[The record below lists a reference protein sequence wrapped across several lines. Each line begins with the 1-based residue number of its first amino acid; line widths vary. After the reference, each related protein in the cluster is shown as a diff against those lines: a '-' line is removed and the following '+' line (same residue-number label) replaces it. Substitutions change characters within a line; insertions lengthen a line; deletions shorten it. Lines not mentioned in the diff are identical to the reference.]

1 MPDNRN
7 MQQDS
12 TIKNGRNLKRRK
24 PSVSSGKAFGLGL
37 LAAIIVAFV
46 SGGALIMYSMVRD
59 ANTQAQQEQTAREQ
73 LEMFNDTIAS
83 SGLTPAKDSV
93 NAALSANANITVIR
107 EETASDRAVGD
118 AVEQGTTDGSEDSGD
133 EGSNEGDETPQENAD
148 GGEEEAAV
156 TDNNSTAASDDES
169 AEGIGSD
176 TATNEQQAGEER
188 NDDGTMVVNGAGIV
202 LTSTG
207 DILTN
212 NHVVDG
218 AQSITVTIGGKT
230 YDADITGT
238 DPTSDLA
245 TIKLVDAKDLPVAK
259 IGDSSTL
266 REGEWL
272 MAVGNPFGLNDS
284 VSTGCVSYLGRDIKM
299 SADRVDIMYANM
311 IQTDVPFNPGNSG
324 GGVYNNAGE
333 CIGIATMITTSDESM
348 SSVGYAI
355 PINYAQR
362 IAQNL
367 MKGKPGAHAVLG
379 LSLSNVPD
387 EDVETYG
394 LESTDGAYITNITK
408 SGPSEAA
415 GLSLGDIIVSFNDEP
430 VKNADDLLFKV
441 RALDINTTV
450 SIDVLRQGKEMS
462 FDLKLG
468 SDV

>member
-7 MQQDS
+7 MQQDGA
-12 TIKNGRNLKRRK
+12 IKNGRNLKRRK

-118 AVEQGTTDGSEDSGD
+118 AVEQGTTDGSEDGGD
-133 EGSNEGDETPQENAD
+133 TGTSEGKDEQKGTD
-148 GGEEEAAV
+148 GGEEETTVAEDDSAA
-156 TDNNSTAASDDES
+156 TDGGES

-176 TATNEQQAGEER
+176 TATNEQQAGEEK
-188 NDDGTMVVNGAGIV
+188 NNDGTMVVNGAGIV

-266 REGEWL
+266 RECEWL

-367 MKGKPGAHAVLG
+367 MKGKPGAHAVMG